1 MYRCIFRILF
11 VCLIVLAI
19 IFSIIHIVTLNI
31 TQNEK
36 YLDGNRKEF
45 VSPTKFLNTKW
56 TSEDGNMWFII
67 EDGHNESED
76 TNIEPYYCGYVRS
89 DGEWIRMRVWI
100 GNIMNAIYF
109 APYSDSYEEA
119 LYTRGEYEC
128 TEDKIVVTVDKE
140 RDDFKAICGEYDTI
154 VFHSEPLKDEDGY
167 VYSKSEGNAR
177 LVSVTNRN
185 SKEIVVPEKLGGS
198 PVTVLG
204 QYSLYKC
211 EDVVSVTIPET
222 LAEIER
228 GAFCRCS
235 SLKTVY
241 SPAGVKEIHS
251 GAFFTCLS
259 LQEIVVDDA
268 SEYYITEEGV
278 LFNKHKTVLLSYPGG
293 KEGETYTV
301 PESVTEI
308 RDWAFAQ
315 NEYLKEIVIGNNV
328 VKMPSV
334 LSDNSEHITLVV
346 EAGSA
351 AYEYAKANHIDYR
364 VFEGK

>member
-1 MYRCIFRILF
+1 MKNSFKFLCCFLLILVILF
-11 VCLIVLAI
+11 SGCRVENRIATDDE
-19 IFSIIHIVTLNI
+19 FDGHIQSFI
-31 TQNEK
+31 RPNE
-36 YLDGNRKEF
+36 
-45 VSPTKFLNTKW
+45 FLNTKW
-56 TSEDGNMWFII
+56 TSEDGNMWFVI
-67 EDGHNESED
+67 EDGYNESED

-89 DGEWIRMRVWI
+89 DGEWTRMRVWI
-100 GNIMNAIYF
+100 GNITNTIYF
-109 APYSDSYEEA
+109 APYTDSYEEA
-119 LYTRGEYEC
+119 LDTGGEYEC
-128 TEDKIVVTVDKE
+128 TEDKLVVTVDKE
-140 RDDFKAICGEYDTI
+140 RDDFEAISGEYDTI
-154 VFHSEPLKDEDGY
+154 VFHSESLINEDGY
-167 VYSKSEGNAR
+167 VYSKSEGDAR

-185 SKEIVVPEKLGGS
+185 SKEVVVPEKLGGS

-211 EDVVSVTIPET
+211 EDAVSVTIPET
-222 LAEIER
+222 LTEIER

-241 SPAGVKEIHS
+241 IPASVREIHS

-268 SEYYITEEGV
+268 SEYYNTEEGV

-308 RDWAFAQ
+308 LDWAFAQ

-334 LSDNSEHITLVV
+334 LRDNSEHITLVV
-346 EAGSA
+346 EADSA

-364 VFEGK
+364 VVDGK